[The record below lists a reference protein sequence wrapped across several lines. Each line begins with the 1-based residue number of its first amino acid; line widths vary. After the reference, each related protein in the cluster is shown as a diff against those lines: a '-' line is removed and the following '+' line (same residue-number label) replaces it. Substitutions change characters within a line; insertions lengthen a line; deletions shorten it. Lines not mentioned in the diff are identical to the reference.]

1 MRKWSCTR
9 RMVEIKCCGT
19 IRRLRCFF
27 SSSRV
32 GSATHRH
39 YWKTQDRASQHKE
52 EMPDRPAWK
61 LSIPFELPARWMR
74 WKRRGEKERR
84 NRGTERK
91 RERKKESS
99 VHTHTHT
106 YTLNSVRCVISE
118 MANEN
123 GERRLW
129 SRNGIACP
137 TSRKITLWISAW
149 LAEKKKRKKRDD
161 TNYRDDRWRMIN
173 SWATPVPEHVGGQLN
188 ERNSLRENCNAYF
201 RDKTHWTRNG
211 SFVLSWRWIWNLGK
225 ETFLAME

>member
-84 NRGTERK
+84 TGERRGRE

-99 VHTHTHT
+99 VHTEQC
-106 YTLNSVRCVISE
+106 TLRDLGNGKWERGEEIMISKRYRVPYVPKDYPL
-118 MANEN
+118 NL
-123 GERRLW
+123 GL
-129 SRNGIACP
+129 
-137 TSRKITLWISAW
+137 ISG
-149 LAEKKKRKKRDD
+149 KKKRKK
-161 TNYRDDRWRMIN
+161 TRWY
-173 SWATPVPEHVGGQLN
+173 E
-188 ERNSLRENCNAYF
+188 
-201 RDKTHWTRNG
+201 
-211 SFVLSWRWIWNLGK
+211 LSRW
-225 ETFLAME
+225 

>member
-74 WKRRGEKERR
+74 WKRRGKRRGGTGERR
-84 NRGTERK
+84 GRE

-99 VHTHTHT
+99 VHTHT
-106 YTLNSVRCVISE
+106 R
-118 MANEN
+118 
-123 GERRLW
+123 
-129 SRNGIACP
+129 
-137 TSRKITLWISAW
+137 
-149 LAEKKKRKKRDD
+149 
-161 TNYRDDRWRMIN
+161 
-173 SWATPVPEHVGGQLN
+173 
-188 ERNSLRENCNAYF
+188 
-201 RDKTHWTRNG
+201 THWTVYVAWSRKWQMRTG
-211 SFVLSWRWIWNLGK
+211 RGDYDL
-225 ETFLAME
+225 ETVSRALRPERLPFESRLD

>member
-74 WKRRGEKERR
+74 WKRRGKRRGGTGERR
-84 NRGTERK
+84 GRE

-99 VHTHTHT
+99 VHTHT

-149 LAEKKKRKKRDD
+149 LAEKKKEKK
-161 TNYRDDRWRMIN
+161 TRWY
-173 SWATPVPEHVGGQLN
+173 E
-188 ERNSLRENCNAYF
+188 
-201 RDKTHWTRNG
+201 
-211 SFVLSWRWIWNLGK
+211 LSRW
-225 ETFLAME
+225 

>member
-74 WKRRGEKERR
+74 WKRRGKRRGGTGERR
-84 NRGTERK
+84 GRE

-99 VHTHTHT
+99 VHTHTRTHVHT
-106 YTLNSVRCVISE
+106 EQCTLRDLGNGKWERGEEIMISKRYRVPYVPKDYPL
-118 MANEN
+118 NL
-123 GERRLW
+123 GL
-129 SRNGIACP
+129 
-137 TSRKITLWISAW
+137 ISG
-149 LAEKKKRKKRDD
+149 KKKRKK
-161 TNYRDDRWRMIN
+161 TRWY
-173 SWATPVPEHVGGQLN
+173 E
-188 ERNSLRENCNAYF
+188 
-201 RDKTHWTRNG
+201 
-211 SFVLSWRWIWNLGK
+211 LSRW
-225 ETFLAME
+225 